1 MSEDYFDNESNVWG
15 RQEYYVA
22 SFSTDKDSLALWN
35 YYTKS
40 DTTGYN
46 ICFKDYAFC
55 DHSVAQGKICYNR
68 IEQKQMLKDTI
79 LKYNKKYNN
88 APNNEKKILYG
99 NYFIIL
105 LFIVYFLKMKNI

>member
-1 MSEDYFDNESNVWG
+1 
-15 RQEYYVA
+15 
-22 SFSTDKDSLALWN
+22 
-35 YYTKS
+35 
-40 DTTGYN
+40 
-46 ICFKDYAFC
+46 
-55 DHSVAQGKICYNR
+55 
-68 IEQKQMLKDTI
+68 MLKDTI